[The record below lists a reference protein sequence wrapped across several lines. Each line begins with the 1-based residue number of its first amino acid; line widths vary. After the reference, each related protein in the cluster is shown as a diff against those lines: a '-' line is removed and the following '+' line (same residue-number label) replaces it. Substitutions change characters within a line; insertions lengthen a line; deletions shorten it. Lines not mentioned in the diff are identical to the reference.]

1 MIVGHVL
8 YIVYILWLLLEIVF
22 KYYFSLVK
30 SIQISVSATDYVAT
44 DLCVSRRHNDR
55 IDGLVEIHSI

>member
-44 DLCVSRRHNDR
+44 DLCVSRRHYDR
-55 IDGLVEIHSI
+55 TDGLVEIHSI